1 MCYPCAHIRC
11 GLGCGHSEGEQALKG
26 NHVSDALLHAFSLPS
41 KSEADY
47 INIVSAKD
55 CTLVD
60 DKGKQYIDG
69 MASLWLCQIG
79 HGNAKVIN
87 AIKDQLDQL
96 QTYNTFD
103 PFTNE
108 PARQA
113 AEAIRRVSPHPE
125 GRVFLGCS
133 GSEAVDTVLKLARMF
148 HQRRGDSD
156 RQIIVRRTG
165 GYHGVNV
172 GGTSVQGIEPNR
184 VGWGDLL
191 PHVVEI
197 PNDDIEEAAT
207 LFAQHGSRIAA
218 VICEPVQGAGG
229 VIMPPDGY
237 LEGLRRLCDQHGALL
252 IFDEVICGF
261 GRTGQWFASQTFNVT
276 PDMLTFAKGVTSGYL
291 PLAGVIISQAL
302 SEELTVD
309 ETAKFMH
316 GYTYSGHPTPAAAAI
331 ANIEVIEEENLVDAA
346 QRIQQRMS
354 EGFTALLGDG
364 MIQSFRGIGGIWA
377 CEIGEDAI
385 PARNAIIDRGVV
397 CRGIGEALALCPPLI
412 ITDDEIGTIFD
423 TFSDVLKQR

>member
-1 MCYPCAHIRC
+1 M
-11 GLGCGHSEGEQALKG
+11 GERVPKG
-26 NHVSDALLHAFSLPS
+26 THVTDALIHAFSLSS
-41 KSEADY
+41 KSEADF

-60 DKGKQYIDG
+60 DKGKQYLDG

-79 HGNAKVIN
+79 HGNAKVVN
-87 AIKDQLDQL
+87 AIKHQLDQL

-108 PARQA
+108 PAVQA

-125 GRVFLGCS
+125 GKVFLGCS
-133 GSEAVDTVLKLARMF
+133 GSEAVDTALKLARMF
-148 HQRRGDSD
+148 HQRRGDAD
-156 RQIIVRRTG
+156 RQIIVRRTS
-165 GYHGVNV
+165 GYHGVNI
-172 GGTSVQGIEPNR
+172 GGTSVQGIESNR

-191 PHVVEI
+191 PHVIEI
-197 PNDDIEEAAT
+197 PNDDIEEAAS

-261 GRTGQWFASQTFNVT
+261 GRTGQWFASQTFGVT

-291 PLAGVIISQAL
+291 PLSGVIISQAL
-302 SEELTVD
+302 ADELVSD
-309 ETAKFMH
+309 ETAKLMH
-316 GYTYSGHPTPAAAAI
+316 GYTYSGHPTAAAAAV
-331 ANIEVIEEENLVDAA
+331 ANIQVIEDEGLVNAA
-346 QRIQQRMS
+346 QRIGQRMS

-377 CEIGEDAI
+377 CEIGGDAI
-385 PARNAIIDRGVV
+385 PARDAMINSGVV
-397 CRGIGEALALCPPLI
+397 CRGIGEAIAFCPPLI

-423 TFSDVLKQR
+423 TLSDVLKQRSDT

>member
-1 MCYPCAHIRC
+1 MDQGDA
-11 GLGCGHSEGEQALKG
+11 
-26 NHVSDALLHAFSLPS
+26 VTDALLHGFSLPS
-41 KSEADY
+41 KAEADF

-60 DKGKQYIDG
+60 DQGKQYIDA

-79 HGNAKVIN
+79 HGNATVIN
-87 AIKDQLDQL
+87 AIKNQLDHL

-103 PFTNE
+103 PFTNPTAAE
-108 PARQA
+108 A
-113 AEAIRRVSPHPE
+113 AEAIRKVSPHPN

-133 GSEAVDTVLKLARMF
+133 GSEAVDTALKLSRMF
-148 HQRRGDSD
+148 HQRRGDAD
-156 RQIIVRRTG
+156 RQIIVRRTA

-197 PNDDIEEAAT
+197 PNDDIEETAS
-207 LFAQHGSRIAA
+207 LFAQHGSQIAA

-237 LEGLRRLCDQHGALL
+237 LPGLRRLCDQHGSLL

-261 GRTGQWFASQTFNVT
+261 GRTGQWFASQTFDVT

-291 PLAGVIISQAL
+291 PLSGVIISEEL
-302 SEELTVD
+302 SEEMTSD
-309 ETAKFMH
+309 ETAKLMH
-316 GYTYSGHPTPAAAAI
+316 GYTYSGHPTAAAAAI
-331 ANIEVIEEENLVDAA
+331 ANLEVIA
-346 QRIQQRMS
+346 S
-354 EGFTALLGDG
+354 EGLVAEARRIGNRMEAGFNALLGDD
-364 MIQSFRGIGGIWA
+364 IIESFRGIGGIWA

-385 PARNAIIDRGVV
+385 PARDEMIAGGVV
-397 CRGIGEALALCPPLI
+397 CRGIGQALAFCPPLI

-423 TFSDVLKQR
+423 TLSDVLKTR

>member
-1 MCYPCAHIRC
+1 MGDP
-11 GLGCGHSEGEQALKG
+11 
-26 NHVSDALLHAFSLPS
+26 VTDALLHGFSLPS
-41 KSEADY
+41 KAETDY
-47 INIVSAKD
+47 INIVGAKD

-60 DKGKQYIDG
+60 DQGTQYLDA

-79 HGNAKVIN
+79 HGNARVIN

-103 PFTNE
+103 PFTNT
-108 PARQA
+108 PAIQA
-113 AEAIRRVSPHPE
+113 AEAIRRVSPHPN

-133 GSEAVDTVLKLARMF
+133 GSEAIDSALKLARMF

-156 RQIIVRRTG
+156 RQIIVRRTA

-172 GGTSVQGIEPNR
+172 GGTSVQGIEANR

-191 PHVVEI
+191 PHVIEV

-207 LFAQHGSRIAA
+207 LFAEHGSRIAA

-229 VIMPPDGY
+229 VIVPPDGY
-237 LEGLRRLCDQHGALL
+237 LAGLRRLCDQHGSLL

-261 GRTGQWFASQTFNVT
+261 GRTGQWFASQTFDVT

-291 PLAGVIISQAL
+291 PLAGVIISEVL
-302 SEELTVD
+302 SHELVSD
-309 ETAKFMH
+309 ETAKLMH
-316 GYTYSGHPTPAAAAI
+316 GYTYSGHPTAAAAAV
-331 ANIEVIEEENLVDAA
+331 ANLEVIESENLVQEA
-346 QRIQQRMS
+346 QRIGDQMQA
-354 EGFTALLGDG
+354 GFQALLGDET
-364 MIQSFRGIGGIWA
+364 IESFRGIGGIWA

-385 PARNAIIDRGVV
+385 PARDAMIRNGVV
-397 CRGIGEALALCPPLI
+397 CRGIGEALAFCPPLI
-412 ITDDEIGTIFD
+412 ITDDEIGRIFD
-423 TFSDVLKQR
+423 TLSDVLRAS

>member
-1 MCYPCAHIRC
+1 
-11 GLGCGHSEGEQALKG
+11 
-26 NHVSDALLHAFSLPS
+26 VTDALLHGFSLPN
-41 KSEADY
+41 KAEADF

-60 DKGKQYIDG
+60 DQGKQYIDA

-103 PFTNE
+103 PFTNG
-108 PARQA
+108 PA
-113 AEAIRRVSPHPE
+113 AEAAEVIRRVSPHPE

-133 GSEAVDTVLKLARMF
+133 GSEAVDTALKLSRMF
-148 HQRRGDSD
+148 HQRRGDDD
-156 RQIIVRRTG
+156 RQIIIRRTA
-165 GYHGVNV
+165 GYHGVNI

-184 VGWGDLL
+184 IGWGDLL

-197 PNDDIEEAAT
+197 PNDDIEETAS
-207 LFAQHGSRIAA
+207 LFAQHGSNVAA

-237 LEGLRRLCDQHGALL
+237 LAGLRRLCDQHGSLL

-261 GRTGQWFASQTFNVT
+261 GRTGEWFASDTFDVK

-291 PLAGVIISQAL
+291 PLSGVITSKEL
-302 SEELTVD
+302 NEELTGD
-309 ETAKFMH
+309 EAAKLMH
-316 GYTYSGHPTPAAAAI
+316 GYTYSGHPTAAAAAI
-331 ANIEVIEEENLVDAA
+331 ANIEVIE
-346 QRIQQRMS
+346 S
-354 EGFTALLGDG
+354 EGLVAEARRIGQQMEAGFNALLGDG
-364 MIQSFRGIGGIWA
+364 TINSFRGIGGIWA

-385 PARNAIIDRGVV
+385 PARDAMIQGGIV
-397 CRGIGEALALCPPLI
+397 CRGIGQALAFCPPLI
-412 ITDDEIGTIFD
+412 ISDNEIGTIFD
-423 TFSDVLKQR
+423 TLSDVLKQR

>member
-1 MCYPCAHIRC
+1 
-11 GLGCGHSEGEQALKG
+11 
-26 NHVSDALLHAFSLPS
+26 VTDALLHGFSLPS
-41 KSEADY
+41 KNETDF

-60 DKGKQYIDG
+60 DQGKQYLDA

-79 HGNAKVIN
+79 HGNSKVIN
-87 AIKDQLDQL
+87 AIKNQLDQL

-103 PFTNE
+103 PFTNS
-108 PARQA
+108 PASQA

-133 GSEAVDTVLKLARMF
+133 GSEAVDSALKLSRMF

-156 RQIIVRRTG
+156 RQIIVRRNA

-207 LFAQHGSRIAA
+207 LFAEHGSRIAA

-229 VIMPPDGY
+229 VIVPPDGY
-237 LEGLRRLCDQHGALL
+237 LAGLRRLCDQHGSLL

-261 GRTGQWFASQTFNVT
+261 GRTGQWFASQTFDVT
-276 PDMLTFAKGVTSGYL
+276 PDMITFAKGVTSGYL
-291 PLAGVIISQAL
+291 PLSGVIISEAL
-302 SEELTVD
+302 NNELVSD
-309 ETAKFMH
+309 EAAKLMH
-316 GYTYSGHPTPAAAAI
+316 GYTYSGHPTAAAAAV
-331 ANIEVIEEENLVDAA
+331 ANLEVIESENLVKEA
-346 QRIQQRMS
+346 QRIGDQMHA
-354 EGFTALLGDG
+354 GFNALLGDE
-364 MIQSFRGIGGIWA
+364 IINSFRGIGGIWA
-377 CEIGEDAI
+377 CEIGRDAI
-385 PARNAIIDRGVV
+385 PARDMMIGNGVV
-397 CRGIGEALALCPPLI
+397 CRGIGEALAFCPPLI
-412 ITDDEIGTIFD
+412 ITDDEIGQIFD
-423 TFSDVLKQR
+423 TLSDVLRGN

>member
-1 MCYPCAHIRC
+1 MT
-11 GLGCGHSEGEQALKG
+11 
-26 NHVSDALLHAFSLPS
+26 DALLHGFSLPN
-41 KSEADY
+41 KAEADF

-60 DKGKQYIDG
+60 DQGKQYVDA

-108 PARQA
+108 PAAEA

-125 GRVFLGCS
+125 GREFLGCS
-133 GSEAVDTVLKLARMF
+133 GSEAVDTALKLSRMF
-148 HQRRGDSD
+148 HQRRGDNE
-156 RQIIVRRTG
+156 RQIIIRRTA
-165 GYHGVNV
+165 GYHGVNI

-184 VGWGDLL
+184 IGWGDLL

-197 PNDDIEEAAT
+197 PNDDIEETAS
-207 LFAQHGSRIAA
+207 LFAQHGSNVAA

-237 LEGLRRLCDQHGALL
+237 LAGLRRLCDQHGSLL

-261 GRTGQWFASQTFNVT
+261 GRTGEWFASDTFDVK

-291 PLAGVIISQAL
+291 PLSGVITSKEL
-302 SEELTVD
+302 NEELTGD
-309 ETAKFMH
+309 EAAKLMH
-316 GYTYSGHPTPAAAAI
+316 GYTYSGHPTAAAAAI
-331 ANIEVIEEENLVDAA
+331 ANIEVIE
-346 QRIQQRMS
+346 S
-354 EGFTALLGDG
+354 EGLVAEARRIGQQMEAGFNALLGDG
-364 MIQSFRGIGGIWA
+364 TINSFRGIGGIWA

-385 PARNAIIDRGVV
+385 PARDAMIQGGIV
-397 CRGIGEALALCPPLI
+397 CRGIGQALAFCPPLI
-412 ITDDEIGTIFD
+412 ISDNEIGTIFD
-423 TFSDVLKQR
+423 TLSDVLKQR

>member
-1 MCYPCAHIRC
+1 MVTTADMDQ
-11 GLGCGHSEGEQALKG
+11 GDA
-26 NHVSDALLHAFSLPS
+26 VTDALLHGFSLPS
-41 KSEADY
+41 KAEADF

-60 DKGKQYIDG
+60 DQGKQYIDA

-79 HGNAKVIN
+79 HGNATVIN
-87 AIKDQLDQL
+87 AIKNQLDHL

-103 PFTNE
+103 PFTNPTAAE
-108 PARQA
+108 A
-113 AEAIRRVSPHPE
+113 AEAIRKVSPHPN

-133 GSEAVDTVLKLARMF
+133 GSEAVDTALKLSRMF
-148 HQRRGDSD
+148 HQRRGDAD
-156 RQIIVRRTG
+156 RQIIVRRTA

-197 PNDDIEEAAT
+197 PNDDIEETAS
-207 LFAQHGSRIAA
+207 LFAQHGSQIAA

-237 LEGLRRLCDQHGALL
+237 LPGLRRLCDQHGSLL

-261 GRTGQWFASQTFNVT
+261 GRTGQWFASQTFDVT

-291 PLAGVIISQAL
+291 PLSGVIISEEL
-302 SEELTVD
+302 SEEMTSD
-309 ETAKFMH
+309 ETAKLMH
-316 GYTYSGHPTPAAAAI
+316 GYTYSGHPTAAAAAI
-331 ANIEVIEEENLVDAA
+331 ANLEVIA
-346 QRIQQRMS
+346 S
-354 EGFTALLGDG
+354 EGLVAEARRIGNRMEAGFNALLGDD
-364 MIQSFRGIGGIWA
+364 IIESFRGIGGIWA

-385 PARNAIIDRGVV
+385 PARDEMIAGGVV
-397 CRGIGEALALCPPLI
+397 CRGIGQALAFCPPLI

-423 TFSDVLKQR
+423 TLSDVLKTR